1 MPVIAMCEGSIW
13 GSACDLV
20 VSCDLVIATP
30 SATLAMT
37 PAKMGLPDNP
47 VGTSHFLNVM
57 PSHRLKEILFTATP
71 MSAEEAWKL
80 GIYNDLVSPE

>member
-1 MPVIAMCEGSIW
+1 M
-13 GSACDLV
+13 
-20 VSCDLVIATP
+20 
-30 SATLAMT
+30 TL
-37 PAKMGLPDNP
+37 AKMGLPYNP

-57 PSHRLKEILFTATP
+57 PLHRLKEMLFSATP